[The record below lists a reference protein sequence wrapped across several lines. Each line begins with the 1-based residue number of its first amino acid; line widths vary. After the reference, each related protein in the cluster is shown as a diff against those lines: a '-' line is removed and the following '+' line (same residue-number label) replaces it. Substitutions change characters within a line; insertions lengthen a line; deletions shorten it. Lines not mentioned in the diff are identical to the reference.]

1 MSTCVNLPDRKPNK
15 TTLRKLTDPVSRG
28 WFVNLDASKLNIPR
42 AFSARNLPL
51 WTDLVDLWTEN
62 ATQNGGDVKFQ
73 AAVPN
78 RLRCRSRAVPIA
90 FDKASR
96 ASSRVAKLP
105 RFCVTVSV
113 AISTS

>member
-1 MSTCVNLPDRKPNK
+1 M
-15 TTLRKLTDPVSRG
+15 TDPASRG

-42 AFSARNLPL
+42 AFPARNLPL

-62 ATQNGGDVKFQ
+62 ATQNGADVKFQ
-73 AAVPN
+73 ATALS
-78 RLRCRSRAVPIA
+78 RLRCRSRAVLIA

-96 ASSRVAKLP
+96 ASARVAKLP

>member
-1 MSTCVNLPDRKPNK
+1 M
-15 TTLRKLTDPVSRG
+15 TDPASRG
-28 WFVNLDASKLNIPR
+28 WFVNFCAPKLNIPR
-42 AFSARNLPL
+42 AFPARNLPL

-62 ATQNGGDVKFQ
+62 ATQGRTDVKFQ
-73 AAVPN
+73 AAAPN
-78 RLRCRSRAVPIA
+78 RLRCRLRAVLIA